1 MRKYSLRAYAHAV
14 DRRRR
19 LQGASSQVN
28 LDNVAAAISVSERDL
43 TGVVVDIGEGA
54 THCVPIIS
62 GYVVSTAIRSALLA
76 GSDITAYIQSS
87 LRERGQPLPAEGSWD
102 LCRCVVCLL
111 ATPDAE
117 AVPPFGVTE
126 PAVRLCRAGRD
137 YQMSLRP
144 SSSTVA

>member
-1 MRKYSLRAYAHAV
+1 M
-14 DRRRR
+14 
-19 LQGASSQVN
+19 QGASSQVN

-87 LRERGQPLPAEGSWD
+87 LRERGQPLPAEGSRD
-102 LCRCVVCLL
+102 LCRCFVCWRMM
-111 ATPDAE
+111 PDVD
-117 AVPPFGVTE
+117 AVPPLIGMTE
-126 PAVRLCRAGRD
+126 PDVRLCSVDRVDR
-137 YQMSLRP
+137 MRVRP
-144 SSSTVA
+144 DSPTFA